1 MARLM
6 DPVLKVKLRIQKLP
20 LWELTSRGSGYSQ
33 TTKLW
38 LYPELN
44 YSSCVDDCMPAS
56 GEEQLEYYLDMIREV
71 RPEYWERDAVPIY
84 WTVYDIHERAPFPME
99 GMDWDEDVR
108 TFFHTPINTRTGGVP
123 QLVSVARHQQSLS

>member
-1 MARLM
+1 MAMARPM

-20 LWELTSRGSGYSQ
+20 LWELTSRRSGYSQ

-84 WTVYDIHERAPFPME
+84 WTVYDMARRSALDHSHDHGRPQGNA
-99 GMDWDEDVR
+99 R
-108 TFFHTPINTRTGGVP
+108 LATRRNRRP
-123 QLVSVARHQQSLS
+123 YP